1 MNININK
8 QGFHSFGFGGGLL
21 GGGNGLKSTQQKLER
36 QETRDRQ
43 VAFFESQKENLK
55 NVKCKTVE
63 EIARKLELFHSYEDQ
78 IKAAKA
84 AYNNEQM
91 WHMMDE
97 SQEIGEKIAKAVEK
111 SKPKTAEERQEDLVE
126 EITGTESDGIMEEL
140 DEAIDEALELQEKL
154 ETEELHDAIEETDP
168 EAIQEVYTETAP
180 EVMQEVYVEA
190 SPEAMQKVCAEASL
204 EAMSEVYAGT
214 VSEAMTEIVDAV
226 ATETMPEEVNVRPE
240 ELRLSDN
247 MTYRPF
253 DYKI

>member
-43 VAFFESQKENLK
+43 VAFFENQKENLR
-55 NVKCKTVE
+55 NVKCETVE

-97 SQEIGEKIAKAVEK
+97 SREIGEKIAKAVEK

-140 DEAIDEALELQEKL
+140 DEAIDEALELQERL
-154 ETEELHDAIEETDP
+154 ETEELHKAINEMEP
-168 EAIQEVYTETAP
+168 EAMQEVSAETAP
-180 EVMQEVYVEA
+180 EAIPEVYAETAPEATQEVYAVT
-190 SPEAMQKVCAEASL
+190 S
-204 EAMSEVYAGT
+204 
-214 VSEAMTEIVDAV
+214 SEAMAETADAAAAETVAGDINEI
-226 ATETMPEEVNVRPE
+226 PEK
-240 ELRLSDN
+240 LRLLDN

-253 DYKI
+253 DYKV

>member
-43 VAFFESQKENLK
+43 VAFFENQKENLR
-55 NVKCKTVE
+55 NVKCETVE

-97 SQEIGEKIAKAVEK
+97 SREIGEKIAKAVEK

-140 DEAIDEALELQEKL
+140 DEAIDEALELQERL
-154 ETEELHDAIEETDP
+154 ETEELHKAINEMAP
-168 EAIQEVYTETAP
+168 EAMQEVSAETAP
-180 EVMQEVYVEA
+180 EAIPEVYAETAPEATQEVYAVT
-190 SPEAMQKVCAEASL
+190 S
-204 EAMSEVYAGT
+204 
-214 VSEAMTEIVDAV
+214 SEAMAETADAAAAETVAGDINEI
-226 ATETMPEEVNVRPE
+226 PEK
-240 ELRLSDN
+240 LRLLDN

-253 DYKI
+253 DYKV